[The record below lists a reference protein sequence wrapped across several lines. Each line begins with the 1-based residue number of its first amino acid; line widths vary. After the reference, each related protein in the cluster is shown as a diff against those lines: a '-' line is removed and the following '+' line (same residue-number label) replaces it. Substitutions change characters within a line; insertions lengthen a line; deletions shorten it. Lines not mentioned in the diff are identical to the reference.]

1 MEYAVEALLEYG
13 ALGIFAAFLVWQH
26 LSMQKRFDNLVEKF
40 QKQLQDSQ
48 NKADAA
54 EEKLRGRYD
63 AVITQYQDEKT
74 KFNMAVL
81 REIEKV
87 EKKVAALPFESLQIN
102 MEATM
107 DVQRQISTMVEK
119 GLDIIKDMQEEA
131 KMREM
136 ARKIKDELDG

>member
-1 MEYAVEALLEYG
+1 MEYVVEALLEYG

-40 QKQLQDSQ
+40 QKQLEDSQ

-102 MEATM
+102 MEASM

-136 ARKIKDELDG
+136 ARKIKDDLDG